1 MNANE
6 KFLQQY
12 PQDLEWFVDGEWISR
27 GNREVREVVN
37 PADGRVLGTLPIATS
52 ADLDAALSAAER
64 ALGVWSKTSAWARDV
79 IMQRAA
85 ALIAERKELIAVLLS
100 LEQGKTLAEA
110 RGEVD
115 RVVET
120 IQWCAEEG
128 KRTYGRLLPPRQPL
142 LTQTTFKRPIGVVAA
157 FAPWNFPAFLVA
169 RKVAAALAAGCSM
182 VVKPAEETPASCL
195 ALARAFADAG
205 LPKGVLNVVFG
216 TPAEISA
223 HLIASPTVRK
233 ISFTGSVPVGRLL
246 TELAARELKPATMEL
261 GGHSPVLVFDDVDV
275 EKVATACAQ
284 FKFRNAGQVCI
295 SPSRFFVH
303 ERVHAAFVDRFTL
316 VASSIKVGRGIDPS
330 SQMGPLNNSRRL
342 EAATRFVNDAHD
354 RGAKVVTGGSRIGTR
369 GYFFQPTVLTD
380 VQDGSAILR
389 EEPFCPVAPIVP
401 FSSTEEALK
410 RANGVQYGLAAYAFT
425 DSIRRAAEVAE
436 GFEAGWIGVNSF
448 TPALADAP
456 IGGMK
461 QSGVGYE
468 GGPEGL
474 DAYLQTKFLSQAA
487 V

>member
-6 KFLQQY
+6 RFLQQY
-12 PQDLEWFVDGEWISR
+12 PQDLEWFVGGEWVAR
-27 GNREVREVVN
+27 GNRNVREVVN
-37 PADGRVLGTLPIATS
+37 PADGSILGTLPVATA
-52 ADLDAALSAAER
+52 ADLDAALAAAEKGL
-64 ALGVWSKTSAWARDV
+64 AVWSRASAWARDA
-79 IMQRAA
+79 ILQRTAV
-85 ALIAERKELIAVLLS
+85 LIAERKESISILLS

-115 RVVET
+115 RVIET

-169 RKVAAALAAGCSM
+169 RKVAAALAAGCSV

-216 TPAEISA
+216 SPAAISA

-233 ISFTGSVPVGRLL
+233 VSFTGSVPVGRLL
-246 TELAARELKPATMEL
+246 TELAGRELKPATMEL

-275 EKVATACAQ
+275 DKVATTCAQ
-284 FKFRNAGQVCI
+284 FKYRNAGQVCI

-303 ERVHAAFVDRFTL
+303 ERIFGAFVERFTK
-316 VASSIKVGRGIDPS
+316 VASSIKVGRGVDPS
-330 SQMGPLNNSRRL
+330 SDMGPLNNSRRL
-342 EAATRFVNDAHD
+342 EAAARFVSDASD

-380 VQDGSAILR
+380 VEDGAAILG
-389 EEPFCPVAPIVP
+389 EEPFCPVAPIIP
-401 FSSTEEALK
+401 FSGTEEALR
-410 RANGVQYGLAAYAFT
+410 RANAVPFGLAAYAFT

-474 DAYLQTKFLSQAA
+474 DAYLQIKFLSQAA
-487 V
+487 